1 MTILINVILTT
12 IIVLLLGFYQQ
23 SVAELFT
30 TEQDVVKIIKE
41 TMWALLIYIWFDTI
55 HGVQSGIIRGLGR

>member
-1 MTILINVILTT
+1 MTILVNVILTS
-12 IIVLLLGFYQQ
+12 IIVLLLGIYQQ

-41 TMWALLIYIWFDTI
+41 TMWALLLYIWFDTI
-55 HGVQSGIIRGLGR
+55 HGV